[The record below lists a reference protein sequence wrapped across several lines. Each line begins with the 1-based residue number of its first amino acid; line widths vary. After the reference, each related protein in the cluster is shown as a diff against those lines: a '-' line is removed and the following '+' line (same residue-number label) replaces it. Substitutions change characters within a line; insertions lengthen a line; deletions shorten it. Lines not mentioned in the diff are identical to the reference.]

1 MLPAPAPQK
10 FDNFVRGS
18 RQGGSLAI
26 LQCMNE
32 TEATCPECVGS
43 GEDGGVTCPRCN
55 GSGHDTEIC
64 SCGDCTRARA
74 AVG

>member
-1 MLPAPAPQK
+1 MG
-10 FDNFVRGS
+10 FSGYTSF
-18 RQGGSLAI
+18 
-26 LQCMNE
+26 MNE
-32 TEATCPECVGS
+32 IEATCPECVGS

-64 SCGDCTRARA
+64 ACADCTKARA